1 MRCTVYS
8 FDKPGRPHLIKN
20 HENIFLFETIAHFFS
35 FGLDFVPYNITET
48 RKVWLTK
55 EMEISLANT

>member
-1 MRCTVYS
+1 M
-8 FDKPGRPHLIKN
+8 
-20 HENIFLFETIAHFFS
+20 AHFFS

-48 RKVWLTK
+48 LKIGLTK